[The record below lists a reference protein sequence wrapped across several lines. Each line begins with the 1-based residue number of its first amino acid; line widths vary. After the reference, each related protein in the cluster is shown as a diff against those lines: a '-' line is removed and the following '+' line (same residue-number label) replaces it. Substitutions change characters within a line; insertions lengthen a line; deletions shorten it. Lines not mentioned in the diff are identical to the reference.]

1 MEIEIRQVE
10 TENTAAAAYGAKWQN
25 SMERSVIHGRG
36 KTPKQN
42 DFRVRCS
49 FPACKCTS
57 NVAFAGEAFAAC
69 GVEDGGEGK
78 LKCRDLLNCFIAYR
92 LVFFCVTSDALS
104 CGFNDFLS

>member
-10 TENTAAAAYGAKWQN
+10 TQNTAAAAYGAKWQN

-42 DFRVRCS
+42 DFRVRCN

-57 NVAFAGEAFAAC
+57 NAAFADEAFAAC
-69 GVEDGGEGK
+69 GVKEGERSR
-78 LKCRDLLNCFIAYR
+78 LKCRDLLNLASS
-92 LVFFCVTSDALS
+92 LTAWFFSVSQATL
-104 CGFNDFLS
+104 